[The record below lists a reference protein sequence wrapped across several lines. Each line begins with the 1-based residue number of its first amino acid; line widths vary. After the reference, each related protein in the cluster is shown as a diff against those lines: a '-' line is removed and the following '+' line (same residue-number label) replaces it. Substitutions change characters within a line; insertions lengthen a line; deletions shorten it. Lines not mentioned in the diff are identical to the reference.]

1 MGWWV
6 YASSLAAYSTHS
18 ANCAAGINLA
28 IMLPMSPSVPNDPV
42 TFPLNQA
49 IANHQQGRLQEAW
62 AGYQQVLR
70 AEPNNFTALH
80 CLGMLCGQ
88 VGRFE
93 EALTAFTQASVV
105 QPQDFSVHF
114 NRGKALHELK
124 RYDESLACYDKVL
137 SLNPDY
143 AEAYNNRGNV
153 LRELRRTDE
162 ALDSY
167 RRAIALNARCVE
179 AYNNQGNVLMDLRRF
194 EEALVSFNQAL
205 ALDPNN
211 AHACNNRGL
220 VLLEVLERH
229 EDAVSDFK
237 KAVSIRPDYAEAYY
251 NLGNALKDLRQFEEA
266 RAAFDKAIALNPGF
280 AEAYYSRAV
289 LLSEQQKFE
298 EALSGFNQVISLQ
311 PDHARAHYNIG
322 ILNLLL
328 GNLAK
333 GWPEYEW
340 RWKNEPLKNHVRSFK
355 QALWT
360 GDQSL
365 AGKTILVHTEQGMGD
380 VIQFSRYL
388 PMLTAMGAKV
398 VLAAPPAL
406 ASLMQTLP
414 TEVTVVIKWNEL
426 PDFDVHCPVV
436 SLPWAFKTT
445 LETIPA
451 QVPYLAADPQKIIQW
466 HERLG
471 EKHKPRI
478 GLVWSGSA
486 THINDRNRSIA
497 LRALAPLMRL
507 DVEYHSLQKEVR
519 PDDQRD
525 MTKFPQLQLHTDDL
539 HDFSDTAA
547 LISAMDLVI
556 TVDTSVAHL
565 AGALGKPVWILL
577 PQVPDFRWL
586 LDRQDSL
593 WYPTA
598 RLFRQQSV
606 GDWGGV
612 IESVKHHLA
621 NDTIVSEFIKK

>member
-1 MGWWV
+1 M
-6 YASSLAAYSTHS
+6 H
-18 ANCAAGINLA
+18 
-28 IMLPMSPSVPNDPV
+28 PMSPSVPNDPIILQ
-42 TFPLNQA
+42 LNQA
-49 IANHQQGRLQEAW
+49 MANHQQGRLQEAW

-70 AEPNNFTALH
+70 AEPKNFTALH

-88 VGRFE
+88 AGRFE

-105 QPQDFSVHF
+105 QPQDFAVHF
-114 NRGKALHELK
+114 NRGKALQELK

-137 SLNPDY
+137 LLNPGY
-143 AEAYNNRGNV
+143 AEACNNRGNV
-153 LRELRRTDE
+153 LRELRRADE

-167 RRAIALNARCVE
+167 RKAIALNTRFIE
-179 AYNNQGNVLMDLRRF
+179 AYNNQGNVLMDLRRY

-211 AHACNNRGL
+211 AHAYNNRGR

-237 KAVSIRPDYAEAYY
+237 KAISIKPDYAEAYY
-251 NLGNALKDLRQFEEA
+251 NLGNALKEMRQFEVA
-266 RAAFDKAIALNPGF
+266 RTAFDKAIALNPGF

-289 LLSEQQKFE
+289 LLSEQQNFE

-340 RWKNEPLKNHVRSFK
+340 RWKTEPLKKHVRQFK
-355 QALWT
+355 QALWL
-360 GDQSL
+360 GEQSP

-380 VIQFSRYL
+380 VIQFSRYI
-388 PMLTAMGAKV
+388 PMLTAMGAKI
-398 VLAAPPAL
+398 VLAAPPVL

-414 TEVTVVIKWNEL
+414 APVKVVIKWDEI
-426 PDFDVHCPVV
+426 PEFDMHCPML
-436 SLPWAFKTT
+436 SLPLAFKTT
-445 LETIPA
+445 LDTIPT
-451 QVPYLAADPQKIIQW
+451 QVPYLEADLQKVAKW
-466 HERLG
+466 NERLG
-471 EKHKPRI
+471 AKRRLRV
-478 GLVWSGSA
+478 GLVWSGSV
-486 THINDRNRSIA
+486 THVNDRNRSIP
-497 LRALAPLMRL
+497 LRTLTPLLGL
-507 DVEYHSLQKEVR
+507 DVEYYSLQKEVR
-519 PDDQRD
+519 HDDQLD
-525 MTKFPQLQLHTDDL
+525 MTQFPQLQSHADEL

-547 LISAMDLVI
+547 LIATLDLVI
-556 TVDTSVAHL
+556 AVDTSIAHL

-586 LDRQDSL
+586 LARNDSP

-606 GDWGGV
+606 GGWSGV
-612 IESVKHHLA
+612 VESLMETLVNDLA
-621 NDTIVSEFIKK
+621 VGKLIKK